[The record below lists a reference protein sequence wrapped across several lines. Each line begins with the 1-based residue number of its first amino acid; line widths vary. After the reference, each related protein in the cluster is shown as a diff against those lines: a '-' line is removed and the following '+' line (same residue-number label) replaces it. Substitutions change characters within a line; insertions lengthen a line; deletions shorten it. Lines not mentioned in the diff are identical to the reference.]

1 MDLSAIGF
9 GLLAIAG
16 AVAWIYRMNSHA
28 SSPASVASI
37 DEYEPAPAPAPATP
51 ALNIVLAPTF
61 GDSAPEVSAEQT
73 QPQVDEEARI
83 VEATEATAKDIPDSE
98 HVREQLNI
106 AEKLGF
112 IGDIEGMV
120 EFAQLA
126 LNDPDASPRQRNQA
140 DILIRRANHR

>member
-37 DEYEPAPAPAPATP
+37 DEYEPAPAPATP

-61 GDSAPEVSAEQT
+61 EDSAPEDCAEQT
-73 QPQVDEEARI
+73 QAQVDEEARI
-83 VEATEATAKDIPDSE
+83 DEATEATEKDIPDSE

-112 IGDIEGMV
+112 IGDLEGMV

-140 DILIRRANHR
+140 DILIRRANNR